1 MHDEVSRVQTGAI
14 SALSGGSVIGAP
26 PVVKWG
32 TTEQKEKWLPKIFT
46 GEVRFCLGATEP
58 TGGSDLANL
67 KTTAKKSPCGRF
79 YIVNGHK
86 VRFCVQ
92 FRAETGSLVRF
103 EFLLV

>member
-1 MHDEVSRVQTGAI
+1 MHDEVSRVQVGAI

-26 PVVKWG
+26 PVVNFG
-32 TTEQKEKWLPKIFT
+32 TLAQKQQWLPKIFT

-67 KTTAKKSPCGRF
+67 KTTARKSADGRF

-86 VRFCVQ
+86 VRVWC
-92 FRAETGSLVRF
+92 
-103 EFLLV
+103 